1 MWFNSAHIFRLTRA
15 DFFSQIQLEL
25 LLSQSK
31 FRECGATEQ
40 ATFGWDSALPGTKNL
55 VHSVENNNYQLIRC
69 CKATKVL
76 PADFIHR
83 EMKKKVAVIE
93 TEQCRKATKKEREQ
107 LKEDLIF
114 EHLPN
119 AFPTYKYTN
128 IYLDNVNQLLII
140 DTPTRGT
147 AEDILALLRSCIGTL
162 PVTDYF
168 NREPLQQCL
177 SHWIDGQ
184 RDIEPGFVLGGSVQ
198 FSAAG
203 DTPAQ
208 AKFTNEHDVTAPAI
222 KNFIVEE
229 DREVNYLSLE
239 FDEAFYFTLDTRGFL
254 KGLKP
259 SDVLAEQNDDIDSDD
274 VLAKIDADF
283 VLFAKEMGRLFY
295 SFTALK
301 VTDETEREPFDA
313 TTISYPTLEEMA
325 DEILKEATSEVEK
338 EFKNSVE
345 ELCAEDSLLNE
356 AKAFVVEE
364 QRASISS
371 VQRKFRIG
379 YNRAARIIEQL
390 ETQGVVSA
398 PGHNGARE
406 VLELVSLMPQHEA
419 EKALS
424 DQLCE

>member
-1 MWFNSAHIFRLTRA
+1 MWFKSAHIFKLTRA
-15 DFFSQIQLEL
+15 NFFSQINLEL

-31 FRECGATEQ
+31 FRECGATESV
-40 ATFGWDSALPGTKNL
+40 TFGWASALPGTENL

-76 PADFIHR
+76 PADFIQR
-83 EMKKKVAVIE
+83 EIKKQTSVIE
-93 TEQCRKATKKEREQ
+93 AEQCRKVTKKEKEQ

-114 EHLPN
+114 AHLPN

-168 NREPLQQCL
+168 VREPLQQCL

-184 RDIEPGFVLGGSVQ
+184 RDIEPEFMLGGSVQ
-198 FSAAG
+198 FSAGG

-239 FDEAFYFTLDTRGFL
+239 FDEAFYFTLDARGFL

-259 SDVLAEQNDDIDSDD
+259 FDVLAEQNDDIDTSDD

-283 VLFAKEMGRLFY
+283 VLFAKEMGRLFS

-313 TTISYPTLEEMA
+313 TTISYPTLEDIKGELDKA
-325 DEILKEATSEVEK
+325 LEGWTVRNEVEK
-338 EFKNSVE
+338 SDE
-345 ELCAEDSLLNE
+345 ELCEDEPLLNE
-356 AKAFVVEE
+356 AKAFVIEE
-364 QRASISS
+364 RRVSISRI
-371 VQRKFRIG
+371 QRKFCIG
-379 YNRAARIIEQL
+379 YNRSARIVEQL
-390 ETQGVVSA
+390 EEQGVVSV

-406 VLELVSLMPQHEA
+406 VLVLEEVL
-419 EKALS
+419 
-424 DQLCE
+424 